1 MKERLADRYGKLI
14 GYREEMHN
22 GEVWYQDAVGRLK
35 ARYIKETNSTFDDKG
50 RFQGF
55 GDFGASFIYR

>member
-1 MKERLADRYGKLI
+1 MKDRLTDRYGKLV

-22 GEVWYQDAVGRLK
+22 GEVWYQDYVGRLK

-50 RFQGF
+50 RFLGF
-55 GDFGASFIYR
+55 GDFGASLLYK